1 LLGLRKGLESSE
13 VLLACSFFCCIFAAW
28 LMYQPALDGPFML
41 DDYENLGVM
50 KAGVEDAGSLKR
62 YLERGNAGP
71 LGRPV
76 AKLSFLIDDNAWPSS
91 PESFK
96 RTSLYFHLLTG
107 IVLFSALRLLLRSV
121 VARSKSEWLALLVM
135 AFFLLHPLQ
144 VSTTMYVVQRMTVL
158 SGLFVLVGV
167 FFHVYLRTKYSEL
180 RPRELA
186 FLTLSLG
193 VWGGLSILSKESGAL
208 LPVFILIIELT
219 ILSGLRGGRL
229 FSFWFYVCLV
239 LPTLV
244 LLLYIFY
251 WPNWVGSYLLRD
263 FTLLDRISTQPVVL
277 VDYLR
282 VIFSMRSYGLGLYH
296 DDFTVY
302 SSIWHWKPFLALS
315 FIISSIGLS
324 VYYRKKYPLVCFAV
338 LWFFGGHLL
347 ESTLLPL
354 EMYFEHRNYIPI
366 VGPILVFSYF
376 LCCWFPKAVPR
387 LSAIGM
393 VMLFWFLL
401 VSSFSLHGTA
411 KNWSDK
417 NIMVSV
423 WASEHPNSSRAQM
436 AYAHLLAVVKL
447 PEQALDVLDE
457 LYKKNPSDLSV
468 PVFSQDIACFFDLP
482 RRYDFNDLASRVSEH
497 DLSNALRVAV
507 KQHSDT
513 FLDTPCKRDAVAFH
527 YLMESILRIGK
538 IEHKKNVQTLFKVL
552 NGNLYQK
559 EGDYK
564 QAYSIYSELNE
575 QLVSVGSALRLSGLC
590 LKAKDFNC
598 ALAHLR
604 IAEERNSA
612 RSQYKS
618 SYTKEEF
625 AEKYRLIVAMR
636 LHEVRRAL

>member
-1 LLGLRKGLESSE
+1 LGLRRGGEGSK
-13 VLLACSFFCCIFAAW
+13 VLLTCAFIGCIFAAW
-28 LMYQPALDGPFML
+28 LMYQPALSGPFML

-50 KAGVEDAGSLKR
+50 KVGVEDIGSLKR
-62 YLERGNAGP
+62 YLETGNAGP

-107 IVLFSALRLLLRSV
+107 IVLFAALRLLLRSV
-121 VARSKSEWLALLVM
+121 VARSTSEWLALSVM

-186 FLTLSLG
+186 LLTLSLG
-193 VWGGLSILSKESGAL
+193 LWGGLSILSKESGAL
-208 LPVFILIIELT
+208 LPVFILIIEAT

-229 FSFWFYVCLV
+229 FSFWFYLCLV

-244 LLLYIFY
+244 LLFYIFY
-251 WPNWVGSYLLRD
+251 WPNWIGSYLHRD

-282 VIFSMRSYGLGLYH
+282 AIFSMRSYGLGLYH

-302 SSIWHWKPFLALS
+302 SSIWHWKPFLALFAIS
-315 FIISSIGLS
+315 SSIGLS
-324 VYYRKKYPLVCFAV
+324 VYYRKKYPLVCFGV

-347 ESTLLPL
+347 ESTLPSL

-376 LCCWFPKAVPR
+376 LCCWFPKAVPK

-417 NIMVSV
+417 NRMVPV
-423 WASEHPNSSRAQM
+423 WAAEHPNSIRAQM
-436 AYAHLLAVVKL
+436 AYAHVLAEVKL

-457 LYKKNPSDLSV
+457 LYKKNPGDLSL
-468 PVFSQDIACFFDLP
+468 PILSQDIACFFDLP
-482 RRYDFNDLASRVSEH
+482 RRYDFNDLARRVSEH
-497 DLSNALRVAV
+497 NLSNALRVAV
-507 KQHSDT
+507 KQHLDT
-513 FLDTPCKRDAVAFH
+513 FLDTPCKRDVVAFH
-527 YLMESILRIGK
+527 ALIESISKIGK
-538 IEHKKNVQTLFKVL
+538 IEHLKRVQVLFRVF

-564 QAYSIYSELNE
+564 RAYAIYSEVND
-575 QLVSVGSALRLSGLC
+575 QLESVGSALRLSGLC
-590 LKAKDFNC
+590 LEAKDFNC
-598 ALAHLR
+598 AIAHLR
-604 IAEERNSA
+604 FAEERNSA

-625 AEKYRLIVAMR
+625 TEKYRLIVAMR
-636 LHEVRRAL
+636 LLEARRAL